1 MTGDSGK
8 FKHTEYWNTFYV
20 YMGVWVF
27 QGFTVLEMQFSNTG
41 FIVTCSRNHMKFLRS
56 LAHKHGFFYLY
67 TCITVAVY
75 RWLPFCKMSLNSC
88 SVSQFQHLYQF
99 GLFLVSAIEL
109 FINFLCHVF
118 APLLLNFAI
127 LFFLNYL

>member
-1 MTGDSGK
+1 MTQVSS
-8 FKHTEYWNTFYV
+8 NTLNIGTHF
-20 YMGVWVF
+20 MSTWVF
-27 QGFTVLEMQFSNTG
+27 EFFKVLLFLEMQFSNTG
-41 FIVTCSRNHMKFLRS
+41 CIVTCSRNHMKFLRS
-56 LAHKHGFFYLY
+56 LAHKHVFCFYLY

-109 FINFLCHVF
+109 FINFLCQVF
-118 APLLLNFAI
+118 APLFP
-127 LFFLNYL
+127 